1 MEDINLE
8 QWLET
13 ATDYLAST
21 GPMEWGIGGGGLII
35 FILLLSL
42 SGGRRR
48 RKRKAKAIAPN
59 LTISAFQLSPM
70 GRDAYFKVHNHGQL
84 ARLST
89 LSIKGK
95 GHIQVKNNIAGHE
108 IKTGDSYRIL
118 LEATGQKKINKD
130 FIVELIYLDQL
141 GNVYRQDFPI
151 AKQVAEQPK
160 LIKFA

>member
-35 FILLLSL
+35 FILLISL

-59 LTISAFQLSPM
+59 LTISAF
-70 GRDAYFKVHNHGQL
+70 HGQL
-84 ARLST
+84 ARLSM

-108 IKTGDSYRIL
+108 INTGDSYRIL

-130 FIVELIYLDQL
+130 FIVELTYLDQL

>member
-13 ATDYLAST
+13 ASEYFAST
-21 GPMEWGIGGGGLII
+21 GPLEWGVGGGGFVI

-48 RKRKAKAIAPN
+48 KKRKAKAIAPN
-59 LTISAFQLSPM
+59 LTINAFQLSPM

-84 ARLST
+84 ARLSV

-108 IKTGDSYRIL
+108 IQTGDSYRIL
-118 LEATGQKKINKD
+118 LEATGNKKINKD
-130 FIVELIYLDQL
+130 FIVELTYLDQL

-151 AKQVAEQPK
+151 AKQIAEQPK

>member
-1 MEDINLE
+1 MEDLNLE
-8 QWLET
+8 ALLET

-21 GPMEWGIGGGGLII
+21 GPMEWGIGGGS
-35 FILLLSL
+35 FIVMVLLASL
-42 SGGRRR
+42 SGGKR
-48 RKRKAKAIAPN
+48 RKKKKAKAVSPS
-59 LTISAFQLSPM
+59 LSISGFQLSPM
-70 GRDAYFKVHNHGQL
+70 GRDAFFKVHNHGQL
-84 ARLST
+84 ARLSA

-118 LEATGQKKINKD
+118 LEATGNKKINKD
-130 FIVELIYLDQL
+130 FIVELTYIDML

-151 AKQVAEQPK
+151 AKQFAEQPK

>member
-1 MEDINLE
+1 MEDINLG

-13 ATDYLAST
+13 ASEYLATT

-48 RKRKAKAIAPN
+48 KKRKAKAIAPN

-89 LSIKGK
+89 LAIKGK

-130 FIVELIYLDQL
+130 FIVELTFLDQL

-151 AKQVAEQPK
+151 AKQAAEQPK